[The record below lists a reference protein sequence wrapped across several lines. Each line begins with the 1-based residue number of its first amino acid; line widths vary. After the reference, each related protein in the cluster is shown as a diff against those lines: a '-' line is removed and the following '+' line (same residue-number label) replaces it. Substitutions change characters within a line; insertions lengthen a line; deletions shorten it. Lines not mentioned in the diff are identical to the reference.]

1 MLKAFIKSILNE
13 IIIVITC
20 ILLFLLIFFLFNLPL
35 SAFLLGAGIMLF
47 IMIIYWLVQL
57 SGFKE
62 QVQMADTIHEL
73 EHELQQVKV
82 IRLNIKLMWRYFLTW
97 VHQMKTPIT
106 ASKLLLER
114 NEDNVVNRVRQEII
128 QIDNYT
134 SLALSYLKLMNQETD
149 MSFFKS
155 ED

>member
-73 EHELQQVKV
+73 EHELQQVKDQTEYQANV
-82 IRLNIKLMWRYFLTW
+82 ENYFN
-97 VHQMKTPIT
+97 MG
-106 ASKLLLER
+106 SS
-114 NEDNVVNRVRQEII
+114 NEDTYYSI
-128 QIDNYT
+128 
-134 SLALSYLKLMNQETD
+134 
-149 MSFFKS
+149 
-155 ED
+155 

>member
-13 IIIVITC
+13 IIIIITF

-35 SAFLLGAGIMLF
+35 SAFLLAGIMLF

-82 IRLNIKLMWRYFLTW
+82 IRLNIKLMWR
-97 VHQMKTPIT
+97 IT
-106 ASKLLLER
+106 S
-114 NEDNVVNRVRQEII
+114 
-128 QIDNYT
+128 
-134 SLALSYLKLMNQETD
+134 
-149 MSFFKS
+149 
-155 ED
+155 

>member
-13 IIIVITC
+13 IIIIITF

-57 SGFKE
+57 GFKE

-73 EHELQQVKV
+73 EHEC
-82 IRLNIKLMWRYFLTW
+82 
-97 VHQMKTPIT
+97 
-106 ASKLLLER
+106 
-114 NEDNVVNRVRQEII
+114 NR
-128 QIDNYT
+128 
-134 SLALSYLKLMNQETD
+134 
-149 MSFFKS
+149 
-155 ED
+155 

>member
-1 MLKAFIKSILNE
+1 MLDIRCLNYVKAFIKSILNE

-82 IRLNIKLMWRYFLTW
+82 IRLNIKLMWR
-97 VHQMKTPIT
+97 IT
-106 ASKLLLER
+106 S
-114 NEDNVVNRVRQEII
+114 
-128 QIDNYT
+128 
-134 SLALSYLKLMNQETD
+134 
-149 MSFFKS
+149 
-155 ED
+155 

>member
-1 MLKAFIKSILNE
+1 MWDIRCLNYAESFIKSILNE

-82 IRLNIKLMWRYFLTW
+82 IRLNIKLMWR
-97 VHQMKTPIT
+97 IT
-106 ASKLLLER
+106 S
-114 NEDNVVNRVRQEII
+114 
-128 QIDNYT
+128 
-134 SLALSYLKLMNQETD
+134 
-149 MSFFKS
+149 
-155 ED
+155 

>member
-57 SGFKE
+57 RFKE

-82 IRLNIKLMWRYFLTW
+82 IRLNIKLMWR
-97 VHQMKTPIT
+97 IT
-106 ASKLLLER
+106 S
-114 NEDNVVNRVRQEII
+114 
-128 QIDNYT
+128 
-134 SLALSYLKLMNQETD
+134 
-149 MSFFKS
+149 
-155 ED
+155 